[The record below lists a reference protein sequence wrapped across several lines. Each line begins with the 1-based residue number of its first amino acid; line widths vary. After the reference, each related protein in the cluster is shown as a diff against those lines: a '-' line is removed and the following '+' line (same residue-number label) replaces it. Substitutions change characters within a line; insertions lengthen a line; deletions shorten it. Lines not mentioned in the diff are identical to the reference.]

1 MDTDRKLLIFTA
13 PSGAGKTTIVR
24 HLLSRFDQLAFSV
37 SATTRS
43 QRPHEKDG
51 VDYYFVS
58 PEKFKSLLAKEAF
71 VESEEVY
78 QGLYYG
84 TLRSELERLW
94 SLGKC
99 IIFDIDVKGARNL
112 KSKFEK
118 EALTVFIRPP
128 SAAVLFERLRNRRT
142 ETPEN
147 LKRRIDK
154 AAEELTFE
162 SEFDI
167 VLINDD
173 LETALQ
179 EAEIIVETFLNQ

>member
-1 MDTDRKLLIFTA
+1 MIFTA

-24 HLLSRFDQLAFSV
+24 HLLTKYDQLAFSV

-43 QRPHEKDG
+43 QRPHEQHGK
-51 VDYYFVS
+51 DYYFVS
-58 PEKFKSLLAKEAF
+58 PERFKELLAENAF

-78 QGLYYG
+78 EGLYYG
-84 TLRSELERLW
+84 TLYSELERLW

-99 IIFDIDVKGARNL
+99 IIFDIDVQGARNL
-112 KSKFEK
+112 KRQFQA

-128 SAAVLFERLRNRRT
+128 SAAVLQER
-142 ETPEN
+142 PEN

-154 AAEELTFE
+154 AQEELALE

-167 VLINDD
+167 VLINDE
-173 LETALQ
+173 LEIALQ
-179 EAEIIVETFLNQ
+179 EAEKIVETFIN